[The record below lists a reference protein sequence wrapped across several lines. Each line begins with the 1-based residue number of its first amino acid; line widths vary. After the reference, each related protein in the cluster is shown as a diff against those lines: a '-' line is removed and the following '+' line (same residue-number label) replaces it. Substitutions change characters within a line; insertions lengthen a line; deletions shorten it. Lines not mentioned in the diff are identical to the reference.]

1 MRRKLVIAATT
12 GALTLTA
19 LGVAAPALAAT
30 DDGEGTPSSA
40 VGRITD
46 ALSGL
51 VDDGSLT
58 QEQADEVAAT
68 LGEADLGGPGGPGGH
83 PGRGPDLAAAAEALG
98 MSEEGLRTALQA
110 DGATLAGVAEDQGVA
125 VGTLVQALVAAEQE
139 RIAEAV
145 ADGRLSQEEADE
157 RLADLEQR
165 VTERVES
172 EVERAGSPGRGP
184 GSHDDVGGPPDRPAD
199 D

>member
-1 MRRKLVIAATT
+1 
-12 GALTLTA
+12 
-19 LGVAAPALAAT
+19 
-30 DDGEGTPSSA
+30 
-40 VGRITD
+40 
-46 ALSGL
+46 
-51 VDDGSLT
+51 
-58 QEQADEVAAT
+58 
-68 LGEADLGGPGGPGGH
+68 
-83 PGRGPDLAAAAEALG
+83 
-98 MSEEGLRTALQA
+98 
-110 DGATLAGVAEDQGVA
+110 
-125 VGTLVQALVAAEQE
+125 VQALVAAEQE

>member
-30 DDGEGTPSSA
+30 DDGEGTRSSA
-40 VGRITD
+40 VERITD

-68 LGEADLGGPGGPGGH
+68 LGEAGLGGRGGPGGH
-83 PGRGPDLAAAAEALG
+83 PGRGPDLATAAEALG
-98 MSEEGLRTALQA
+98 MSEEDLRTALQA
-110 DGATLAGVAEDQGVA
+110 DDATLAGIAEDQGVA